1 MYLVMDFVDG
11 GDLMQ
16 KLLEQDHFSLPE
28 AKTIMY
34 QLLLITDY
42 MHVHGIIHRDLKP

>member
-1 MYLVMDFVDG
+1 MYLVMDYVDG

-16 KLLEQDHFSLPE
+16 KLLERDHFSMAE

-34 QLLLITDY
+34 QLLLLADY
-42 MHVHGIIHRDLKP
+42 LHCQGIIHRDLKP